1 MKKKKMVK
9 LTRTLSKKP
18 TGEISEVYA
27 LLDVMKAIKI
37 KESQSK
43 KKEVYTKRRLIK
55 KPKIDT

>member
-55 KPKIDT
+55 KPKIDS